1 MPVIRRLYRFIFLN
15 PKTFVFGNIV
25 MVIAFVLSNLAPF
38 FVKWLTQ
45 TVQAGEL
52 DQAIWLIALFGAF
65 LFVSNILENIAF
77 YITDKNMVK
86 TSTTITQAVLTHIHD
101 LDFAYHA
108 NKSSGKLIS
117 LMKRGDDAF
126 FSYYDILNRSFLFIF
141 ISFAVMFSAFSQL
154 KWTYMVFVIA
164 LIALSIV
171 ISFFLVKLNIAKRK
185 LFNEVDDNVSSVR
198 VDNLVN
204 FDTVKYFANEK
215 FEQTRLS
222 GLLQQW
228 YQTLQDYFFTFRYF
242 DVILGNIIN
251 LALVGIMMMAI
262 VDVRNGVLT
271 LADFLLVT
279 TFSMTLF
286 PKMMNFLFNLRE
298 LAKKYSDLKAY
309 FELLDEAITI
319 SDPVHSQA
327 IAHPKGEVV
336 FDQVTFAYDNEAT
349 PVLKDFNLTI
359 HGGEA
364 VALVGYSGAG
374 KTTIAKLL
382 MRMYDPQKGGIK
394 LDGVDLKQLVKKV
407 IRKKVGIV
415 PQDPLLFNNTIFY
428 NIAYAKQNASEK
440 EVYAAALAARVS
452 DFVDKMPKGYQ
463 TIVGERGIKLSGG
476 QRQRLAIA
484 RVLLEQPEI
493 LVFDEATSALDSAS
507 EKIIQE
513 AFWNMVR
520 SKDKARTAIII
531 AHRLSTIM
539 KADRI
544 VVMEKGGIA
553 EIGTHHELIKNP
565 KSIYYRLWSLQR
577 DGFIGD
583 GETS

>member
-1 MPVIRRLYRFIFLN
+1 MPVIRRLYQFIFLN
-15 PKTFVFGNIV
+15 PKSFVLGNIV
-25 MVIAFVLSNLAPF
+25 MIAAFVLSNLAPF

-45 TVQAGEL
+45 AVQAQQL
-52 DQAIWLIALFGAF
+52 DQATMLILAFGAF

-77 YITDKNMVK
+77 YITDKNMVR
-86 TSTTITQAVLTHIHD
+86 TSTTITQAVLTHIHN

-117 LMKRGDDAF
+117 LMKRGDEAF
-126 FSYYDILNRSFLFIF
+126 FTYYDILNRSFLFIF

-154 KWTYMVFVIA
+154 RWTYMVFVIA
-164 LIALSIV
+164 LIVLSII

-215 FEQTRLS
+215 FEQARLF

-228 YQTLQDYFFTFRYF
+228 YKTLQDYFFTFRYF

-251 LALVGIMMMAI
+251 VALVGIMMMAI
-262 VDVRNGVLT
+262 IDVRSGVLT

-309 FELLDEAITI
+309 LELLDEKISI
-319 SDPVHSQA
+319 SDPT
-327 IAHPKGEVV
+327 HPRTIDKPQGEVV
-336 FDQVTFAYDNEAT
+336 FNHVTFAYDNEVI
-349 PVLKDFNLTI
+349 PVLNDFDLTI
-359 HGGEA
+359 KGGES

-382 MRMYDPQKGGIK
+382 MRMYDPQKGAVK
-394 LDGVDLKQLVKKV
+394 LDGVDLKTLTKKM

-415 PQDPLLFNNTIFY
+415 PQDPLLFNNSIYY
-428 NIAYAKQNASEK
+428 NIAYAKHNASEQ
-440 EVYAAALAARVS
+440 EVYAAAEAARVS
-452 DFVDKMPKGYQ
+452 DFVNKMPKGYQ

-507 EKIIQE
+507 EKVIQE
-513 AFWNMVR
+513 AFWNLVR
-520 SKDKARTAIII
+520 SQDKPRTAIII

-544 VVMEKGGIA
+544 VVMEQGKIA
-553 EIGTHHELIKNP
+553 EIGTHQELIKNP
-565 KSIYYRLWSLQR
+565 KSIYFKLWSLQR

-583 GETS
+583 GES